1 MNCDQARELIGAD
14 PDNDSPELL
23 AHLQDCPACKAHRD
37 QVRAFNARIFKAL
50 KFDWN
55 KVPAQAGTATA
66 SLIAPSAGVATSSG
80 IESTSSAAPTS
91 GIPSTVS
98 ASGGASTS
106 GAISAGPEASNVT
119 PFRNPERAP
128 VPRHKRPGLFAFSA
142 SLAAA
147 LVAGFVLW
155 LSRPADSLAAEVV
168 THVEGE
174 PQSWDRTGSVSR
186 EDIEAVLRKSGV
198 RLGPGMH
205 PIVYAS
211 ACWFRGHYVPHLVVM
226 TPSGPVTIM
235 ILLNE
240 TVASQQQFSEAGFSG
255 LLVPAPAGSV
265 AVLSRKPMELDGPA
279 REVVEAL
286 RARH

>member
-14 PDNDSPELL
+14 PDNESPELL
-23 AHLQDCPACKAHRD
+23 AHLQDCPACKTHRD
-37 QVRAFNARIFKAL
+37 EMRAFNARIFKAL

-55 KVPAQAGTATA
+55 KVPAQSGTATA
-66 SLIAPSAGVATSSG
+66 SGVAPDAGATTSSGLESSSG
-80 IESTSSAAPTS
+80 IESSSGA
-91 GIPSTVS
+91 
-98 ASGGASTS
+98 ASTS
-106 GAISAGPEASNVT
+106 GGTSVRPEASNVT
-119 PFRNPERAP
+119 PFRPREGAP
-128 VPRHKRPGLFAFSA
+128 PVARHKRPGLFAFSA

-147 LVAGFVLW
+147 LMAGFVLW
-155 LSRPADSLAAEVV
+155 LSRPAESLAAEVV

-174 PQSWDRTGSVSR
+174 PQSWNRTRSVSR

-198 RLGPGMH
+198 KLGPGME
-205 PIVYAS
+205 PVVYAS
-211 ACWFRGHYVPHLVVM
+211 ACWFRGHYVPHLVVA
-226 TPSGPVTIM
+226 TPNGPVTIM

-240 TVASQQQFSEAGFSG
+240 TVSSPQQFHDAGFSG

-286 RARH
+286 RVRQ